1 MVTEAAAAILAGGG
15 GTRLGGARKALL
27 ELDGRPFIVR
37 QLEVLR
43 ALFAEVFVV
52 ADDPAP
58 FAPFDVQVVGDL
70 VPGKGAPGGVYT
82 AVTSA
87 SAPWVFCVGCDM
99 PFLEREAIELLAA
112 RRGEAAAVT
121 PFRRGRPEPLF
132 AFYSKRCAE
141 PFGRLLRAG
150 EPSLIRLLSH
160 VEVERVGEAELG
172 GQGSRLLENINTP
185 DDFAR
190 LLAARRSEPEGQ

>member
-1 MVTEAAAAILAGGG
+1 M
-15 GTRLGGARKALL
+15 
-27 ELDGRPFIVR
+27 
-37 QLEVLR
+37 LR

-112 RRGEAAAVT
+112 RRGEAAAAGGAGDLAQLPAAGLGAKLRVADRVDQQT
-121 PFRRGRPEPLF
+121 RGGWDRVAAL
-132 AFYSKRCAE
+132 RTGV
-141 PFGRLLRAG
+141 FGRGLWRWICGHDVL
-150 EPSLIRLLSH
+150 P
-160 VEVERVGEAELG
+160 
-172 GQGSRLLENINTP
+172 
-185 DDFAR
+185 
-190 LLAARRSEPEGQ
+190 